1 MSNLAIPA
9 HLLNR
14 ASRGLA
20 AAVVQ
25 GIGGNMPPHVSIKDN
40 RFTLVDA
47 GGNEKQH
54 DKLYLEIVIADV
66 NPAIS
71 KVYYEGKYDP
81 KAENVGPTCFSD
93 NGVGPSPQATKP
105 QNAVCSTCPMNA
117 WGSAISQ
124 MTGKQTKACNDA
136 KKIAVIVPEL
146 GNDMVFLLRIPPA
159 SLKNLAAYART
170 LSGMS
175 LGSRPAEPSDV
186 VTRVSF
192 ESQGVLSFEPTS
204 FIDERVCGLLEEL
217 DRSDKTAAIVGR
229 DDVVASALPTPKA
242 APAIA
247 APAPFVAPA
256 PAPTSAPSAKV
267 EEFAPK
273 RTRAK
278 AAAPEPVVE
287 EVAEEIPEFL
297 RRDRPPAPAP
307 APVSGFGMVA
317 APALDSALQSA
328 LANALKLPVG

>member
-14 ASRGLA
+14 TSRGLA

-54 DKLYLEIVIADV
+54 DKLYLEVVIADV

-93 NGVGPSPQATKP
+93 NGVGPSSQATKP

-117 WGSAISQ
+117 WGSAVSQ

-192 ESQGVLSFEPTS
+192 ESQGVLRFEPTS
-204 FIDERVCGLLEEL
+204 FIDERVCSLLEAL
-217 DRSDKTAAIVGR
+217 DVSDKTAAIVGR
-229 DDVVASALPTPKA
+229 DDVVVGALPAPKTA
-242 APAIA
+242 VAIA
-247 APAPFVAPA
+247 APAFVAPA
-256 PAPTSAPSAKV
+256 PAPAPAPSAEV
-267 EEFAPK
+267 EAFAPK

-278 AAAPEPVVE
+278 VAAPVVE
-287 EVAEEIPEFL
+287 EAPIEIPAFL
-297 RRDRPPAPAP
+297 RKDRAPAPAP
-307 APVSGFGMVA
+307 APTSGFGMTA
-317 APALDSALQSA
+317 APAPDNALQSA
-328 LANALKLPVG
+328 LANAFKLPVG